1 MSEEKF
7 KILCVDDEPDIVSTL
22 RRVFRKDY
30 DVTIT
35 TSGLEAIELIKMQ
48 PFDLI
53 ISDQRMPGVTG
64 DEVLKFAMMH
74 QPEAIRILLTGYS
87 DMESLIKCVN
97 DAGIY
102 KYLTKP
108 WEPEMLR
115 LTVVRALESLG
126 LKRKLALFAKELK
139 NGYLDVVTMLS
150 VACEGR
156 DEDTGFHVL
165 RVQHY
170 TEQLA
175 LEMGVSAEDAEH
187 FGIMSIL
194 HDIGKLYIPDII
206 LKKPARLDDVEWSL
220 MQRHAE
226 FGIKILGEN
235 PFFSVAREIAGA
247 HHEKFDGSGYPK
259 GLKGNDIPLSARIVA
274 VADVFDALTS
284 HRPYKEAWPVEK
296 AITTMQTQA
305 GLQFDPEI
313 IEGFKVLLEK
323 GAIQKIMQS
332 FYSMSRAEY
341 DFYPKNCNYSDLAVG
356 YNRFNEN

>member
-22 RRVFRKDY
+22 RRAFRKDY
-30 DVTIT
+30 DVVTA
-35 TSGLEAIELIKMQ
+35 TSGLEGIELIKTQ

-64 DEVLKFAMMH
+64 DALLKFAMET

-87 DMESLIKCVN
+87 DMESLVKCVN

-102 KYLTKP
+102 KYISKP

-115 LTVVRALESLG
+115 LTVVRALESLA
-126 LKRKLALFAKELK
+126 LKRKVDRFAAELK
-139 NGYLDVVTMLS
+139 KGYIDVVTMLS

-156 DEDTGFHVL
+156 DQDTGFHVL
-165 RVQHY
+165 RVQNY

-175 LEMGVSAEDAEH
+175 LAMGLSAEDADH
-187 FGIMSIL
+187 FGLMSIL

-206 LKKPARLDDVEWSL
+206 LKKPAKLDDTEWDH

-226 FGIKILGEN
+226 YGTKILGDN
-235 PFFSVAREIAGA
+235 PFFAIAREIAGS
-247 HHEKFDGSGYPK
+247 HHEKFDGSGYPN
-259 GLKGNDIPLSARIVA
+259 GLKGNEIPLSARIVA

-284 HRPYKEAWPVEK
+284 RRPYKEPWPLEK
-296 AITTMQTQA
+296 AVATIQSQA
-305 GLQFDPEI
+305 GLHFDPEVVNCMS
-313 IEGFKVLLEK
+313 VLYEK
-323 GAIQKIMQS
+323 GIIQNIMQS
-332 FYSMSRAEY
+332 YHGEKSNEPEPY
-341 DFYPKNCNYSDLAVG
+341 DRYAL
-356 YNRFNEN
+356 

>member
-7 KILCVDDEPDIVSTL
+7 KVLCVDDEPDIVSTL

-30 DVTIT
+30 DVTT
-35 TSGLEAIELIKMQ
+35 ATSGLEGIELIKTQ

-64 DEVLKFAMMH
+64 DAVLKFAMVE

-87 DMESLIKCVN
+87 DMESLVKCVN
-97 DAGIY
+97 DANIY
-102 KYLTKP
+102 KYITKP

-175 LEMGVSAEDAEH
+175 LEMGIAAHDAEH

-194 HDIGKLYIPDII
+194 HDIGKLYIPDMI
-206 LKKPARLDDVEWSL
+206 LKKPAKLDDVEWEL

-226 FGIKILGEN
+226 FGIRILGEN
-235 PFFSVAREIAGA
+235 PFFAIAREIAGA

-259 GLKGNDIPLSARIVA
+259 GLKGNDIPLPARIVA

-284 HRPYKEAWPVEK
+284 HRPYKEPWPVEK
-296 AITTMQTQA
+296 AIATMQSQA
-305 GLQFDPEI
+305 GLHFDPAVI
-313 IEGFKVLLEK
+313 NSLQVLFEK
-323 GAIQKIMQS
+323 GTLQKIMQS
-332 FYSMSRAEY
+332 FYSTSKAEH
-341 DFYPKNCNYSDLAVG
+341 DLYICRSNA
-356 YNRFNEN
+356 